1 MSDTLIGAAFAVL
14 GALCLAV
21 QSLTVR
27 LGTKTHRVTDVVAA
41 MFGVNLLVLVPVAGV
56 VAYPDYGLTPG
67 AVAAFA
73 VAGLLG
79 SLIARFCYFT
89 GIARLGASR
98 AEPLKALFPVFAAG
112 VAVVALDESLTL
124 TLAAGVALLVLGG
137 AVVAFDSRATAAT
150 ASGSRLRAALAYP
163 LAAALFLGIDPIF
176 TKLGLATGTTPLV
189 GLTVRVVA
197 ASLGYVAYVAWRRW
211 RDGTAW
217 RLRANR
223 WLLAASVAN
232 TAYLGAYYA
241 ALGRAPVAVVTPLL
255 GVSTLFVVAGAAL
268 FLQDEERVT
277 PRLGVAA
284 ALVVAGAA
292 LVVRG

>member
-21 QSLTVR
+21 QSLAVR

-56 VAYPDYGLTPG
+56 VAYPDYRLTPG

-112 VAVVALDESLTL
+112 VAVVALGESL
-124 TLAAGVALLVLGG
+124 TLAAGVALLVLGS

-217 RLRANR
+217 RPRANR

-268 FLQDEERVT
+268 FLQREERVT

-284 ALVVAGAA
+284 VLVVAGAA